1 MVLIKWQSQHSG
13 EKEFYTLYLAC
24 LEGEK
29 VMGPKIS
36 VIMGVYNCA
45 DTLEEALDSLLAQT
59 YQDFEVIMC
68 DDGSDDQTAD
78 VAQKYV
84 DKYPNKFILLKNKC
98 NLGLNKTLNR
108 CLEIAKG
115 YYIARM
121 DGDDISLPL
130 RFEKQVHA
138 LEKHSE
144 FAVVSTPMIHFDEN
158 GDWKVGKVIEFPT
171 RKDFIKHSPF
181 FCHAPSMI
189 RKDVFL
195 EVGGYSED
203 KRTLRFED
211 CNLWYK
217 IYAHG
222 YKGFNLQEPLYK
234 MRDDINAYKRKTLK
248 SRLNAGYVQFT
259 GFRMNHMPW
268 YVYIYVVQD
277 MLKNI
282 ILGLLPQSIY
292 IFLHKRK
299 K

>member
-1 MVLIKWQSQHSG
+1 M
-13 EKEFYTLYLAC
+13 LYLEC
-24 LEGEK
+24 LESEK
-29 VMGPKIS
+29 VMEPKIS
-36 VIMGVYNCA
+36 VIMGIYNCA

-68 DDGSDDQTAD
+68 DDGSVDQTVH

-84 DKYPNKFILLKNKC
+84 DTYPNKFVLIKNQS

-108 CLEIAKG
+108 CLKIAKG
-115 YYIARM
+115 TYIARM
-121 DGDDISLPL
+121 DGDDISLPM
-130 RFEKQVHA
+130 RFEKQVVA
-138 LEKHSE
+138 LETHPE
-144 FAVVSTPMIHFDEN
+144 FALVSTPMIHFDEN
-158 GDWKVGKVIEFPT
+158 GDWKVGKAIEFPT
-171 RKDFIKHSPF
+171 KEDFIKHSPF
-181 FCHAPSMI
+181 FCHAASMI

-234 MRDDINAYKRKTLK
+234 MRDDVNAFKRKTLK
-248 SRLNAGYVQFT
+248 SRLNAVYVQYT
-259 GFRMNHMPW
+259 GYKMNNMPW
-268 YVYIYVVQD
+268 HAYCYIAKNL
-277 MLKNI
+277 LKNI
-282 ILGLLPQSIY
+282 ILGLLPQKIY